1 MASFA
6 ENLTEVVLEG
16 GENRNTA
23 ALYNNQIRKELENY
37 SKDLLKKKEV
47 IVLNKVDLL
56 DKKEE
61 KEIIKKFSKNKK
73 IFINLLYYFISF
85 SILSLI
91 NYQTST
97 LGLSSLV
104 IFNAAIITI
113 IYFEL
118 AIFLEKTFWDD
129 FLGNSLPR
137 SINLLISF
145 VVMMN
150 FGYFTLMFYI
160 KVLDINYFVS

>member
-1 MASFA
+1 MEYLYTKIFILSSVSSL
-6 ENLTEVVLEG
+6 LTVLFI
-16 GENRNTA
+16 NTRF
-23 ALYNNQIRKELENY
+23 YNIF
-37 SKDLLKKKEV
+37 
-47 IVLNKVDLL
+47 
-56 DKKEE
+56 
-61 KEIIKKFSKNKK
+61 KKFSKNKK
-73 IFINLLYYFISF
+73 ILINLLSYFISF
-85 SILSLI
+85 CLLI
-91 NYQTST
+91 VFNYQTST

-160 KVLDINYFVS
+160 KVLDIKYFVS

>member
-1 MASFA
+1 MEYLYTKIFILSSVSS
-6 ENLTEVVLEG
+6 LLLVLFI
-16 GENRNTA
+16 NTRF
-23 ALYNNQIRKELENY
+23 YNFF
-37 SKDLLKKKEV
+37 
-47 IVLNKVDLL
+47 
-56 DKKEE
+56 
-61 KEIIKKFSKNKK
+61 KKFTKNKK
-73 IFINLLYYFISF
+73 IFINLLYYFSSF
-85 SILSLI
+85 CLLSVI
-91 NYQTST
+91 NYQTSI

>member
-1 MASFA
+1 MEYLYTKIFILSSVSSL
-6 ENLTEVVLEG
+6 LTVLFI
-16 GENRNTA
+16 NTRF
-23 ALYNNQIRKELENY
+23 YN
-37 SKDLLKKKEV
+37 V
-47 IVLNKVDLL
+47 F
-56 DKKEE
+56 
-61 KEIIKKFSKNKK
+61 KKFSKNKK
-73 IFINLLYYFISF
+73 ILINLVSYFISF
-85 SILSLI
+85 CSLTFF

-160 KVLDINYFVS
+160 KVLGINYFVS

>member
-1 MASFA
+1 MEYLYTKIFILSSFSS
-6 ENLTEVVLEG
+6 LLVVLFI
-16 GENRNTA
+16 NTRF
-23 ALYNNQIRKELENY
+23 YNIF
-37 SKDLLKKKEV
+37 
-47 IVLNKVDLL
+47 
-56 DKKEE
+56 
-61 KEIIKKFSKNKK
+61 KKFSKNKK
-73 IFINLLYYFISF
+73 ILINLLSYFISF
-85 SILSLI
+85 CLLTVF

-97 LGLSSLV
+97 LDLSSLV

-160 KVLDINYFVS
+160 KILDINYFVS

>member
-1 MASFA
+1 MEYLYTKIFILSSVSSV
-6 ENLTEVVLEG
+6 LVVLFI
-16 GENRNTA
+16 NTRF
-23 ALYNNQIRKELENY
+23 YNIF
-37 SKDLLKKKEV
+37 
-47 IVLNKVDLL
+47 
-56 DKKEE
+56 
-61 KEIIKKFSKNKK
+61 KKFSKIKK
-73 IFINLLYYFISF
+73 TLINLQFYFISF
-85 SILSLI
+85 CLLILF

-118 AIFLEKTFWDD
+118 AIFLEKIFWDD

-160 KVLDINYFVS
+160 KVLGINYFVS

>member
-1 MASFA
+1 MEYLYTKIFILSSVTS
-6 ENLTEVVLEG
+6 LLVLLFF
-16 GENRNTA
+16 NTRF
-23 ALYNNQIRKELENY
+23 YNIF
-37 SKDLLKKKEV
+37 
-47 IVLNKVDLL
+47 NK
-56 DKKEE
+56 
-61 KEIIKKFSKNKK
+61 ISKNKK
-73 IFINLLYYFISF
+73 IIINFLGYSISF
-85 SILSLI
+85 CFFAFF

-104 IFNAAIITI
+104 FFNAAIITI

-118 AIFLEKTFWDD
+118 AIFLEETFWDD

-160 KVLDINYFVS
+160 KILGINYLVS

>member
-1 MASFA
+1 MEYLYTKIFILSSISS
-6 ENLTEVVLEG
+6 LLLVLFI
-16 GENRNTA
+16 NTRF
-23 ALYNNQIRKELENY
+23 YNIF
-37 SKDLLKKKEV
+37 
-47 IVLNKVDLL
+47 
-56 DKKEE
+56 
-61 KEIIKKFSKNKK
+61 KKFSKNKK
-73 IFINLLYYFISF
+73 ILINLLSYFIF
-85 SILSLI
+85 FCLLTIF

-118 AIFLEKTFWDD
+118 AIFLEKIFWDD

-160 KVLDINYFVS
+160 KVLGINYFIS